1 MPKKN
6 GVDTSEWSRQ
16 VHIAINK
23 ALRGEQTQV
32 KSAGPKS
39 TVIILRSKDR
49 QAAKDRVTAALEG
62 EKIVEKKDA
71 PGDGQ
76 VDHHVKHALSSFPA
90 TKVNLVDKTWIY
102 IVYKGLHEGK
112 VSTAVAESTQC
123 VFGALAMRV
132 NKNGPL
138 KENEICKDDWAKAYQ
153 YCDIPQLPKDKAV
166 KMCEQLTDEWI
177 TSNTIGANVMKQDSH
192 IKGGPNYK
200 FHRGSKTVNEIYK
213 CFGAIKKANKKMH
226 PRLDVDQNKW
236 SPADIYL
243 INAQWGPNNIK
254 EALAGCKDIAVL
266 NQQMQTWLDEKNV
279 IGVSLKKMVG
289 KPPYGNA
296 KIVLKNKVGDKDNL
310 EVKFVKLESPTN
322 STSGYM
328 HIKVDNEI
336 KRINFRNFTDA
347 GGFSGEVLTA
357 GGAARHGKIGHGP
370 MNKVLQL
377 HGLGTI
383 DENNPGRAKA
393 HKSGK
398 WMRTTMNKLGFFSAG
413 DDQQAWEDTIPQS
426 SMNFASSKYFV
437 LQLFEIIDPLTAK
450 QKDALADSFY
460 RYAGSIIPDL
470 SAPYLKMS

>member
-6 GVDTSEWSRQ
+6 GVDRSEWSRQ

-23 ALRGEQTQV
+23 SLRGEQTQV

-49 QAAKDRVTAALEG
+49 QAAKDRVTAALKK

-213 CFGAIKKANKKMH
+213 CFGAKEERYLLCNYQQTRSCKK
-226 PRLDVDQNKW
+226 
-236 SPADIYL
+236 Y
-243 INAQWGPNNIK
+243 
-254 EALAGCKDIAVL
+254 C
-266 NQQMQTWLDEKNV
+266 
-279 IGVSLKKMVG
+279 
-289 KPPYGNA
+289 
-296 KIVLKNKVGDKDNL
+296 
-310 EVKFVKLESPTN
+310 
-322 STSGYM
+322 
-328 HIKVDNEI
+328 
-336 KRINFRNFTDA
+336 
-347 GGFSGEVLTA
+347 
-357 GGAARHGKIGHGP
+357 
-370 MNKVLQL
+370 
-377 HGLGTI
+377 
-383 DENNPGRAKA
+383 
-393 HKSGK
+393 
-398 WMRTTMNKLGFFSAG
+398 
-413 DDQQAWEDTIPQS
+413 
-426 SMNFASSKYFV
+426 
-437 LQLFEIIDPLTAK
+437 
-450 QKDALADSFY
+450 
-460 RYAGSIIPDL
+460 
-470 SAPYLKMS
+470 